1 MISLIWSKNKLN
13 LISCRR
19 IWGGGGRE
27 HRENKRGKNQQCGPQ
42 ACFQEKLVIC
52 RTHLEK
58 YCQQWLFFQLIQP
71 FYFYHCFFYNK
82 VLSIKTFHTWE
93 KHKNFPKSIL
103 KISNK
108 HSWCSLPRVIL
119 PLHSTDTSINDV
131 LGMTLGNGDLTV
143 KKTQTSRRLQSNG
156 KR

>member
-13 LISCRR
+13 LINCRR
-19 IWGGGGRE
+19 IWGGRE
-27 HRENKRGKNQQCGPQ
+27 HRENERGKKPTMWTTSMFSGEAGDLQDTSW
-42 ACFQEKLVIC
+42 EILSTVTI
-52 RTHLEK
+52 
-58 YCQQWLFFQLIQP
+58 FQLIQP

-108 HSWCSLPRVIL
+108 HSWCSPPRVIL

-131 LGMTLGNGDLTV
+131 LGTMLGNGDLMM
-143 KKTQTSRRLQSNG
+143 KKRRLPGAYSLMG
-156 KR
+156 RDK